1 MDRAILAFGSERRGL
16 GPALL
21 ARAERRIAIP
31 MRAGVSSLNLAC
43 AVAIVLYGW
52 LAARPQADRS

>member
-1 MDRAILAFGSERRGL
+1 
-16 GPALL
+16 LL

-31 MRAGVSSLNLAC
+31 MRDGVSSLNLAC